1 MLEYWIPVALW
12 CAHCSKAA
20 EKKIFQFTSCTSNRM
35 PCSWAVSQWND
46 KTTWNRLTVPLQNS
60 RSHLGQRGGQIYGC
74 LINRCFLAL
83 QVLLDK
89 RRYEPPS
96 FLSHCHVYGGW
107 GSSHQVNSRNSVMF
121 LLHGLAI
128 DMNGEDFW
136 LWTHS
141 YQMPAN
147 VVICTNL

>member
-1 MLEYWIPVALW
+1 MLEYWITVAVW

-20 EKKIFQFTSCTSNRM
+20 DKNIFQFIMHFQENALFLGSFLVKWQSHLKQM
-35 PCSWAVSQWND
+35 
-46 KTTWNRLTVPLQNS
+46 VPLQNS
-60 RSHLGQRGGQIYGC
+60 RSHLGNREGQLYRC

-96 FLSHCHVYGGW
+96 FLSHCHIYGGW
-107 GSSHQVNSRNSVMF
+107 GSSHQFNGRNSVMS

-136 LWTHS
+136 LGTHS
-141 YQMPAN
+141 YQVPAN
-147 VVICTNL
+147 IVICTSL